1 MKKIDYPIVQKIK
14 EIKLFNNMYNYNF
27 FFEKMIRDKKQQLL
41 KVKLISIN
49 FNNLINLKKNY

>member
-49 FNNLINLKKNY
+49 FIERK